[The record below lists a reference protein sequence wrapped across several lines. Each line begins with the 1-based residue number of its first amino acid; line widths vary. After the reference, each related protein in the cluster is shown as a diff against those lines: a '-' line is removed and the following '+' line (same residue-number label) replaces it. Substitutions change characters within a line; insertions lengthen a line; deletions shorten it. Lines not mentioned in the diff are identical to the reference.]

1 MTQAAP
7 PQPQMP
13 QFTQQQKMA
22 TLLGVLLALFL
33 AALDQTVVST
43 ATPEIIKDLKFETSW
58 ITWLTTAYL
67 VTSTATLPI
76 WGKLSDLYGRRRI
89 VVAGVIL
96 FTLASMLC
104 GLAQDPTQLVLYR
117 ALQGLGS
124 AAIFSTAFAVV
135 GDIFTPQERP
145 KYQGLF
151 GAVFGL
157 SSVIGPFAGGLL
169 TDYVSWRWVFYIN
182 VPVAAVALWFIFSKM
197 PPLQSGR
204 RGKIDYVGGALLLI
218 AVIPLLLAL
227 TLAPDT
233 YAWGSAQ
240 IIGMFATS
248 LVAFI
253 LFVVQEIRTGEPI
266 VDMKLF
272 SNRTYSITAIAAF
285 LMGAAFLGTIVF
297 LPLFMV
303 NVLGVS
309 ATRAGASL
317 TPLTLGVVLGN
328 VLSGQLVARIGKYK
342 PVLLGSLVLLLA
354 GFLILVFTLHPD
366 ESQASIVAKL
376 VLLGIGLGP
385 SIPLYTQLMIN
396 TAPRDKIGMASS
408 SATFLRQMGSTIGV
422 AVLGTVFASS
432 LTHQFETRVTPV
444 VPQEMKAMFASQQT
458 RGGEGSSQTSGFDE
472 KKITSEVHQRFEDQK
487 KLAKAALIDNEPAA
501 MKKLAQDPN
510 TPEAYRTTLASGEVS
525 AQAKP
530 YLKMAYDNTVKQLD
544 KADQKAASAVHDVSV
559 AFKTAWTEAIRGI
572 FEVGLIVV
580 VLGMIVTALI
590 PEVPF
595 IKQGGPRQGPPVM
608 E

>member
-1 MTQAAP
+1 MTQVSTQP
-7 PQPQMP
+7 PAY
-13 QFTQQQKMA
+13 TQQQKMA
-22 TLLGVLLALFL
+22 TLIGVLLALFL

-43 ATPEIIKDLKFETSW
+43 ATPEIIKELNFKTSW

-89 VVAGVIL
+89 IMTGVVL

-135 GDIFTPQERP
+135 GDIFTAQERP
-145 KYQGLF
+145 KYQGFF

-157 SSVIGPFAGGLL
+157 SSVVGPYAGGLL
-169 TDYVSWRWVFYIN
+169 TDYISWRWVFYIN
-182 VPVAAVALWFIFSKM
+182 VPIAIIALWFMITKM
-197 PPLQSGR
+197 PPLKSSRG
-204 RGKIDYVGGALLLI
+204 GKIDYVGGMFLI
-218 AVIPLLLAL
+218 VAVVPLLLAL

-233 YAWGSAQ
+233 YAWGSTQ
-240 IIGMFATS
+240 ILGMFGLS
-248 LVAFI
+248 LVSLI
-253 LFVVQEIRTGEPI
+253 LFIWQERRTGEPI
-266 VDMKLF
+266 VDLKLF
-272 SNRTYSITAIAAF
+272 QNRTYTITALAAF
-285 LMGAAFLGTIVF
+285 LLGAAFLGTIVF

-309 ATRAGASL
+309 ATRAGAAL
-317 TPLTLGVVLGN
+317 TPLTLGVVAGN
-328 VLSGQLVARIGKYK
+328 ILSGQLVARIGKYK
-342 PVLLGSLVLLLA
+342 PVLLGSLVILLA
-354 GFLILVFTLHPD
+354 GYLILVFTLHPD
-366 ESQASIVAKL
+366 ETQGSIIAKL

-432 LTHQFETRVTPV
+432 LTHQFETKVVPV
-444 VPQEMKAMFASQQT
+444 VPKEMQSMFAGQQSKSS
-458 RGGEGSSQTSGFDE
+458 EGNAATGFNE
-472 KKITSEVHQRFEDQK
+472 KKILTDTQK
-487 KLAKAALIDNEPAA
+487 KFAEQRTLVKEALIDNKPEAMKEFAKNPEVPAA
-501 MKKLAQDPN
+501 FRQ
-510 TPEAYRTTLASGEVS
+510 TLASGEVS
-525 AQAKP
+525 PQAKP
-530 YLKMAYDNTVKQLD
+530 FLKTAYDNALKKLD
-544 KADQKAASAVHDVSV
+544 EVEKTATTGIHKVSV
-559 AFKTAWTEAIRGI
+559 AYKTAWTDAIRGI

-580 VLGMIVTALI
+580 ILGMIVTALI

-595 IKQGGPRQGPPVM
+595 KKQEGPRQGPPVM

>member
-1 MTQAAP
+1 MTQAPTAP
-7 PQPQMP
+7 P
-13 QFTQQQKMA
+13 TYTHQQKMA
-22 TLLGVLLALFL
+22 TLVGVLLALFL

-43 ATPEIIKDLKFETSW
+43 ATPEIIKELQFKTSW

-89 VVAGVIL
+89 VMTGVVL

-145 KYQGLF
+145 KYQGFF

-157 SSVIGPFAGGLL
+157 SSVVGPYAGGLL
-169 TDYVSWRWVFYIN
+169 TDFISWRWVFYIN
-182 VPVAAVALWFIFSKM
+182 VPIAIVALWFMITKM
-197 PPLQSGR
+197 PPLKTSRG
-204 RGKIDYVGGALLLI
+204 GKIDYVGGVLLI
-218 AVIPLLLAL
+218 TAVVPLLLAL

-233 YAWGSAQ
+233 YAWGSPQ
-240 IIGMFATS
+240 IIGMFALALVS
-248 LVAFI
+248 LI
-253 LFVVQEIRTGEPI
+253 LFIMQERRTAEPI
-266 VDMKLF
+266 VDLGLF
-272 SNRTYSITAIAAF
+272 KDRTYSITAVAAF
-285 LMGAAFLGTIVF
+285 LLGAAFLGTIVF

-309 ATRAGASL
+309 ATSAGAAL
-317 TPLTLGVVLGN
+317 TPLTLGVVAGN
-328 VLSGQLVARIGKYK
+328 ILSGQLVARIGKYK
-342 PVLLGSLVLLLA
+342 PVLLGSLVLLLV
-354 GFLILVFTLHPD
+354 GYLILVFTLHPD
-366 ESQASIVAKL
+366 ETQFSIISKL

-396 TAPRDKIGMASS
+396 TAPRNKIGMASS

-422 AVLGTVFASS
+422 AILGTVFASS
-432 LTHQFETRVTPV
+432 LTHQFESKV
-444 VPQEMKAMFASQQT
+444 VPLVPKEMQSQFVGQKGAP
-458 RGGEGSSQTSGFDE
+458 REGSSEAAGFDE
-472 KKITSEVHQRFEDQK
+472 KKLIQDAHRKFEDQRT
-487 KLAKAALIDNEPAA
+487 LAKAALIDNKPEA
-501 MKKLAQDPN
+501 MKAFARNPQIPAQFK
-510 TPEAYRTTLASGEVS
+510 ETLASGRVAPE
-525 AQAKP
+525 ARP
-530 YLKMAYDNTVKQLD
+530 FLKAAYDDTLRSLD
-544 KADQKAASAVHDVSV
+544 AVEKDTTASIHKVGV
-559 AFKTAWTEAIRGI
+559 AYKTAWTDAIRGI

-580 VLGMIVTALI
+580 ILGMIVTALI

-595 IKQGGPRQGPPVM
+595 QKQQGPQAPPVM
-608 E
+608 D